1 MSQGI
6 RLSRPGRVKTAIV
19 AALAS
24 ALLAPGLVA
33 LAQSEDAEPI
43 VIGAPIAKSGWL
55 AAYDGPPMRGV
66 EIAIAEL
73 NEQGGILGRPLEL
86 ITSDTKT
93 QIDLVATAG
102 IELLDRGIEFM
113 VASCDFD
120 FGAPAAIQAND
131 RGIVAISACAGS
143 LKFGPEGI
151 GPLAFTMSAAA
162 ATNGA
167 IMAEWAYQDQG
178 MRSAYVLEDPTIDY
192 ERQSCA
198 GFRERWTELGGEIAG
213 QDTFQQA
220 DTSIAAQVSR
230 ITALE
235 QEPDAIYVCSYHP
248 GMGSALRQLRGGGIE
263 TTLLTDANSDGDYW
277 KDGVPDIS
285 DLYFPAYGSI
295 YGDDPD
301 SDLSGFYEAYEAT
314 TGEKPVTAQVVTGY
328 SVIEAFKIAAER
340 AGTTEGV
347 ALAAELEKFEDEP
360 LLVGDTTFD
369 STNHMSI
376 YRPMRIMQIQDGVT
390 SFITMWQPQ
399 NVPEVKT

>member
-1 MSQGI
+1 
-6 RLSRPGRVKTAIV
+6 LARPARVKTAIA
-19 AALAS
+19 AALAF
-24 ALLAPGLVA
+24 ALLAPGLAV
-33 LAQSEDAEPI
+33 LAQSEDVEPI

-55 AAYDGPPMRGV
+55 AQYDGPPMRGV
-66 EIAIAEL
+66 DIAIAEV

-102 IELLDRGIEFM
+102 IELLDQGIEFM

-120 FGAPAAIQAND
+120 FGAPAAIEAND

-143 LKFGPEGI
+143 LNFGPRGI

-178 MRSAYVLEDPTIDY
+178 MRSIYVLEDPTIAY
-192 ERQSCA
+192 ERESCA
-198 GFRERWTELGGEIAG
+198 GFRERWAELGGELAG

-220 DTSIAAQVSR
+220 DTSIAPQVSR
-230 ITALE
+230 ISGLE
-235 QEPDAIYVCSYHP
+235 QEPDAIYVCSFHP
-248 GMGSALRQLRGGGIE
+248 GMTSALRQIRGGGIE
-263 TTLLTDANSDGDYW
+263 TTLLTDSNSDGEYW
-277 KDGVPDIS
+277 KDGVPGIS

-301 SDLSGFYEAYEAT
+301 DVLSAFYESYEAT

-347 ALAAELEKFEDEP
+347 ALAAELEKFTDEP
-360 LLVGDTTFD
+360 LLIGETTFD
-369 STNHMSI
+369 SENHMSI

-390 SFITMWQPQ
+390 SFVQMWRPQ
-399 NVPEVKT
+399 NVPEVNT